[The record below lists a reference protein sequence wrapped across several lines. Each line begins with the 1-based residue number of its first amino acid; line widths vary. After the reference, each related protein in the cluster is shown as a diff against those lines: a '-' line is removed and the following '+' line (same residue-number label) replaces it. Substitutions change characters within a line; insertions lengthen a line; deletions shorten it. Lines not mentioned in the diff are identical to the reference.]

1 MSDIIYIIFMPLCMV
16 FGGVIGYLV
25 GLDGWIVKKGKIKKA
40 KDFKDLI

>member
-1 MSDIIYIIFMPLCMV
+1 MSDIMYIIFMVLCLLS
-16 FGGVIGYLV
+16 GGAIGYLV